1 MTVLVASP
9 QHPSPAGGQVNRR
22 KARSRRR
29 RAVGVLVPALLLGG
43 LAAPSIAADIP
54 PQEPGVTLRSF
65 DVGLPLEEICTLKAG
80 QTPNVDKLMPV
91 IDWQSTDDFGLNDF
105 FLSQVIANINIP
117 EEGDYNFRLISDD
130 GSRLL
135 IDDQL
140 VIDHDGL
147 HSAEPKDGSVHLTS
161 GYHALHIDYF
171 DHAAEQQLT
180 LQWQPP
186 GAEGFTTVPNDVLS
200 TDADVVRVTAPGQ
213 KECEG
218 GLDSPGDGLPLD
230 SVFPGYDLTDL
241 RPEGFEPQVS
251 AMDWLPDDR
260 LAIATWGGTDNVAG
274 EVYILDNVTGDTSPD
289 QVTYTR
295 IAEGLNEPM
304 GVKWV
309 DGSLYVSEKHQLTRL
324 VDDNGDEVADS
335 HETVAEWPFG
345 GNFHEFAFGLLYEE
359 GYFYL
364 NLSVAIDLGGN
375 TTDPQ
380 PAPNRGTTIRVSQET
395 GEVEYIAGGLRTPH
409 GIGWGPEGEI
419 FVTDNQGGWLPSSKL
434 LHIEQDRFFNHYM
447 NPPGPFDDNP
457 VTKPVLWL
465 PQNEIGNSPSTPLT
479 VNEGPYAGQMLIAD
493 VTYGGLQRAY
503 LEQVDG
509 AYQGALF
516 RHTQGLEVG
525 VTRVSQGPDGALY
538 IGGLGAGGNWGQ
550 EGKLNYGL
558 QKLTP
563 NGNSV
568 FDIHEMRATSNGF
581 VLSYTEPLSQ
591 ETADALAGAYQ
602 VNQWR
607 YEPTSDYGG
616 PKLDQE
622 SLQVTSAELS
632 EDGTEVTLVIDGLK
646 PDRVV
651 HVQSPR
657 PFSSADG
664 ETLWSTEA
672 WYTLNAI
679 PQG

>member
-1 MTVLVASP
+1 MK
-9 QHPSPAGGQVNRR
+9 NRR
-22 KARSRRR
+22 QARRGRR
-29 RAVGVLVPALLLGG
+29 RAVGVLLPALLLGG
-43 LAAPSIAADIP
+43 LAAPSSAADIP

-65 DVGLPLEEICTLKAG
+65 DIGLPLEEICTLKPG

-105 FLSQVIANINIP
+105 FLSQVIANIDIP
-117 EEGDYNFRLISDD
+117 AEGDYAFRLISDD

-135 IDDQL
+135 VDDQL

-161 GYHALHIDYF
+161 GYHALRIDYF

-186 GAEGFTTVPNDVLS
+186 GATEFVTVPNDVLS

-218 GLDSPGDGLPLD
+218 GLDTPGDGLPLD
-230 SVFPGYDLTDL
+230 SVHPSYDLTDL

-251 AMDWLPDDR
+251 AMDWLPDGR

-274 EVYILDNVTGDTSPD
+274 EVYLLDNVTGATGPD

-309 DGSLYVSEKHQLTRL
+309 EDELYVSEKHRLTRL
-324 VDDNGDEVADS
+324 VDEDGDEVTDAY
-335 HETVAEWPFG
+335 ETVAEWPYG
-345 GNFHEFAFGLLYEE
+345 GNFHEFAFGMLYQDDH
-359 GYFYL
+359 FYL
-364 NLSVAIDLGGN
+364 NLSVAIDLGGA

-380 PAPNRGTTIRVSQET
+380 PAPNRGTTIAVNKDT
-395 GEVEYIAGGLRTPH
+395 GEIEYLAGGLRTPH

-419 FVTDNQGGWLPSSKL
+419 LVTDNQGGWLPSSKL
-434 LHIEQDRFFNHYM
+434 LRIEQDGFYNHYM
-447 NPPGPFDDNP
+447 NPPGPFDQNE
-457 VTKPVLWL
+457 VTPPVLWL
-465 PQNEIGNSPSTPLT
+465 PQNEIGNSPSTPVTLT
-479 VNEGPYAGQMLIAD
+479 EGRFAGQLLIGD

-503 LEQVDG
+503 LEEVDG
-509 AYQGALF
+509 TYQGALF

-525 VTRVSQGPDGALY
+525 VTRVSLGPDGAVY

-550 EGKLNYGL
+550 EGKLAYGL

-563 NGNSV
+563 NGTSA
-568 FDIHEMRATSNGF
+568 FDIHEMRATPDGF

-591 ETADALAGAYQ
+591 ETADALAGAYR

-607 YEPTSDYGG
+607 YEPTADYGG
-616 PKLDQE
+616 PKLDE
-622 SLQVTSAELS
+622 ETLQVTSAELS
-632 EDGTEVTLVIDGLK
+632 EDGTEVTLTIDGLQ

>member
-1 MTVLVASP
+1 M
-9 QHPSPAGGQVNRR
+9 
-22 KARSRRR
+22 
-29 RAVGVLVPALLLGG
+29 GVLVPALLLGG

>member
-1 MTVLVASP
+1 M
-9 QHPSPAGGQVNRR
+9 
-22 KARSRRR
+22 
-29 RAVGVLVPALLLGG
+29 GVLLPALLLGG
-43 LAAPSIAADIP
+43 LAAPSIAADVP

-65 DVGLPLEEICTLKAG
+65 DVGLPLEEICTLKSG

-91 IDWQSTDDFGLNDF
+91 IDWQSTDDFGLDDF
-105 FLSQVIANINIP
+105 FLSQVIANISIP

-186 GAEGFTTVPNDVLS
+186 GAEGFTTVPNEVLS

-260 LAIATWGGTDNVAG
+260 LAITTWGGTDNVAG
-274 EVYILDNVTGDTSPD
+274 EAYILDNVTGTTSPD
-289 QVTYTR
+289 QVTYTK

-304 GVKWV
+304 GIKWV

-335 HETVAEWPFG
+335 HETVAEWPYG
-345 GNFHEFAFGLLYEE
+345 GNFHEFAFGLLYED

-447 NPPGPFDDNP
+447 NPPGPFDENE
-457 VTKPVLWL
+457 VTKPVLWM

-479 VNEGPYAGQMLIAD
+479 LNEGPYAGQMLIAD

-525 VTRVSQGPDGALY
+525 VTRVSLGPDGALY

-602 VNQWR
+602 VEQWR

-622 SLQVTSAELS
+622 TLQVTSAELS
-632 EDGTEVTLVIDGLK
+632 EDGTEVTLVIDGLQ